1 MDESSIALATT
12 PMMIHMC
19 YIDATGYYH
28 RMARLDDR
36 PSTLDPSL
44 VDAAA
49 SLLDEGGLAMLTLTA
64 IAERAGVSRVTV
76 HRRGVNL
83 DEYVVAVL
91 GRASDD
97 LRESLWPVMTSADR
111 AADRL
116 AAALAILCEVC
127 ERHSGIMVAMFG
139 VPARPLP
146 HHPGRTTSLEFIEP
160 FAKLV
165 TDGLADGSVV
175 CDDPLRDA
183 TLTANTVAW
192 SYLHMRRAH
201 GWTADEAAARV
212 VPLATAHL
220 APSSPR

>member
-1 MDESSIALATT
+1 MADLAT
-12 PMMIHMC
+12 
-19 YIDATGYYH
+19 
-28 RMARLDDR
+28 ARS
-36 PSTLDPSL
+36 STLDPAL

-49 SLLDEGGLAMLTLTA
+49 SLLDEGGLATLTLTA

-76 HRRGVNL
+76 HRRGAHL
-83 DEYVVAVL
+83 DQYVVAVL

-97 LRESLWPVMTSADR
+97 LRQSLWPLMTSADR

-146 HHPGRTTSLEFIEP
+146 DRPDRTTSLEFIEP
-160 FAKLV
+160 FAKLIA
-165 TDGLADGSVV
+165 DGLADGSLVG
-175 CDDPLRDA
+175 DDAPRQA

-192 SYLHMRRAH
+192 TYLHMRRAH
-201 GWTADEAAARV
+201 GWSAADASARV
-212 VPLATAHL
+212 VGLATAHL
-220 APSSPR
+220 APPPTR

>member
-1 MDESSIALATT
+1 MIDAMLDSESSAI
-12 PMMIHMC
+12 
-19 YIDATGYYH
+19 
-28 RMARLDDR
+28 
-36 PSTLDPSL
+36 LDPAL

-49 SLLDEGGLAMLTLTA
+49 ALLDDGGLPALTLTA

-76 HRRGVNL
+76 HRRGANL

-97 LRESLWPVMTSADR
+97 LRQSLWPLMTSSER

-116 AAALAILCEVC
+116 DAALAILCEVC

-146 HHPGRTTSLEFIEP
+146 GHPDRTTSLEFIEP
-160 FAKLV
+160 FAKLIA
-165 TDGLADGSVV
+165 DGLADGSIVAT
-175 CDDPLRDA
+175 DALREA

-192 SYLHMRRAH
+192 TYLHMRRAH
-201 GWTADEAAARV
+201 GWRSDDAAAQV
-212 VPLATAHL
+212 VALAMAHL
-220 APSSPR
+220 RPVAPP